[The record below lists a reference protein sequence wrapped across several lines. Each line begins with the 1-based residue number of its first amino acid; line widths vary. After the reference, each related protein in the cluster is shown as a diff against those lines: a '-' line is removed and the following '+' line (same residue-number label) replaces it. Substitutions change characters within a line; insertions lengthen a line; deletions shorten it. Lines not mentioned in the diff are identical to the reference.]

1 MGVNVNGNLLS
12 ARIQNVSPSIT
23 LAITS
28 KAKAMLKEGIDVVG
42 FGAGEPDFDT
52 PDHIKDAAKKALDQ
66 GITKYAPASGSI
78 ELKQAIVKKLKN
90 ENGVDYTTANVV
102 VSCGAKHSLYNI
114 MQVICDPGDE
124 VIIPAPYWVSYPE
137 MVKLAGGKPVIVNA
151 TEQNDFRLVPD
162 QLKSAITDK
171 TKALVINSPSN
182 PTGSMYDANQ
192 LKELAQIAVDNGL
205 TIISDEIY
213 ERLVYDGGEAVSIA
227 SFSDEIKQNTITVN
241 GFSKSYSMTGWRLGY
256 LAATEEIAASVGKLQ
271 SQSTSNPTSFAM
283 VGGIAALEGGQ
294 DCVAQMLKAFDQR
307 RHYIVDRLNN
317 ISGVSCLMPNGA
329 FYVFPN
335 ISGTGLGSLEFS
347 ERLLKESNV
356 AVVPGIGFG
365 ADANIRLSYATSME
379 QIEKGTDRIEEF
391 VKKI

>member
-1 MGVNVNGNLLS
+1 MNDKLLS
-12 ARIQNVSPSIT
+12 DRIQNVSPSIT

-78 ELKQAIVKKLKN
+78 ELKQAIVKKLKH

-102 VSCGAKHSLYNI
+102 ISCGAKHSLYNI
-114 MQVICDPGDE
+114 MQVICNPGDE

-151 TEQNDFRLVPD
+151 TEENAFRLAPE
-162 QLKSAITDK
+162 QLQAAITGN
-171 TKALVINSPSN
+171 TKALIINSPSN
-182 PTGSMYDANQ
+182 PTGSMYDAGQ
-192 LKELAQIAVDNGL
+192 LKQLAQIAVDNGL

-227 SFSDEIKQNTITVN
+227 SFSAEIKQNTITVN

-256 LAATEEIAASVGKLQ
+256 LAGAEEIAAAVGKLQ

-283 VGGIAALEGGQ
+283 VGAIAALEGSQ
-294 DCVAQMLKAFDQR
+294 DCVAEMLKAFDQR

-317 ISGVSCLMPNGA
+317 IPGVSCLMPDGA

-335 ISGTGLGSLEFS
+335 ISGTGLGSLEFCQ
-347 ERLLKESNV
+347 RLLKDSNV
-356 AVVPGIGFG
+356 AAVPGSGFG

-379 QIEKGTDRIEEF
+379 QIEKGIDRIEQF

>member
-1 MGVNVNGNLLS
+1 
-12 ARIQNVSPSIT
+12 
-23 LAITS
+23 
-28 KAKAMLKEGIDVVG
+28 MLKEGIDVVG

-90 ENGVDYTTANVV
+90 ENGLDYTTANVV
-102 VSCGAKHSLYNI
+102 ISCGAKHSLYNI
-114 MQVICDPGDE
+114 MQVICGPGDE

-137 MVKLAGGKPVIVNA
+137 MVKLAGGTPVIVET
-151 TEQNDFRLVPD
+151 TEENSFRLAPD
-162 QLKSAITDK
+162 QLKSAITGN

-182 PTGSMYDANQ
+182 PTGSMYAADQ
-192 LKELAQIAVDNGL
+192 LKELAQIAVDNGV

-227 SFSDEIKQNTITVN
+227 SFSDEIKQKTITVN

-256 LAATEEIAASVGKLQ
+256 LAAVEEVAGAVGKLQ

-283 VGGIAALEGGQ
+283 VGGIAALEGSQ
-294 DCVAQMLKAFDQR
+294 DCVAEMLAAFDQR
-307 RHYIVDRLNN
+307 RKYIVDRLNN
-317 ISGVSCLMPNGA
+317 IPGVSCLMPNGA

-335 ISGTGLGSLEFS
+335 ISGTELGSVEFC

-356 AVVPGIGFG
+356 AAVPGAGFG
-365 ADANIRLSYATSME
+365 ADANLRLSYATSME
-379 QIEKGTDRIEEF
+379 QIEKGIDRIEEF
-391 VKKI
+391 VKNL